1 MLKNKNISSINFLI
15 KQLPEATLFVDV
27 DLKIVYAADRWIN
40 TFELSDKDI
49 IGNKLTKVFPKIN
62 VQGVTALKASIEG
75 SPSEKIIDKHL
86 DADGNQKWFEWF
98 AIPWFDHN
106 ENVIGSILNFKEIT
120 DKVLEELRLEKLENL
135 LEEKSEIANIGIWEY
150 DAVQDKLN
158 WSKVTKEIHE
168 VAQTY
173 DPDID
178 AGISFYTNGASRN
191 TISMAIDRAMK
202 EGLAW
207 NEQLEIHTAKGNK
220 KWVAVAGKPIFKN
233 NKYIGLIGTIQDL
246 TQHTKVEKKIMENE
260 QLLRTLIDHLPL
272 NVFIKDLESRK
283 ILINKSEMEFCGA
296 KTEDEILGK
305 DMYDL
310 YDKGTAEN
318 LRKSDLKVMRDLK
331 PVLAQEI
338 KLKKQDG
345 SLTTF
350 LSSKIPLIDTDG
362 HAYGLV
368 GISMDISDL
377 KTKELELRKLIEV
390 TSLQNEKLV
399 NFAHIVSHN
408 LRSHSANFSMLLNF
422 LRTETSETEKERI
435 TAMLNHS
442 SNNLMETLDNL
453 NEVVDINTKRGL
465 RKKYIGLKNKIKT
478 IVQSLSADLIT
489 NKVQIINKVSNDI
502 KIEVIPSYIDSILN
516 NFITNSIKY
525 KSPDRN
531 PVIEFETKKED
542 HYTVLSIKDNGLGID
557 LEKYGDKLFGMYKT
571 FHDIEGARGIGLYIS
586 KNQIEA
592 MKGKVSVTS
601 QVDVGS
607 TFKIYFNEKNK

>member
-1 MLKNKNISSINFLI
+1 MLKEQNISSISFLI

-27 DLKIVYAADRWIN
+27 DLKIVYAADRWVN
-40 TFELSDKDI
+40 TFELLDKDI
-49 IGNKLTKVFPKIN
+49 IGSKLTKVFPKIN
-62 VQGVTALKASIEG
+62 VKGVKALKACTEG
-75 SPSEKIIDKHL
+75 VRSERTIDKHI

-106 ENVIGSILNFKEIT
+106 ENVIGAILNFKEIT
-120 DKVLEELRLEKLENL
+120 DKVLEEVRLEKLEAL
-135 LEEKSEIANIGIWEY
+135 LEEKSEFAKIGIWEY

-168 VAQTY
+168 VPQNY

-178 AGISFYTNGASRN
+178 SGISFYTNGASRN

-220 KWVAVAGKPIFKN
+220 KWVAVAGKPILKN
-233 NKYIGLIGTIQDL
+233 NKYIGLIGTFQDI

-283 ILINKSEMEFCGA
+283 ILVNKSEMVFCGA
-296 KTEDEILGK
+296 ETEDEILGK
-305 DMYDL
+305 DVYDL
-310 YDKGTAEN
+310 YDKETAEN
-318 LRKSDLKVMRDLK
+318 LRKSDLIVMRDQK

-368 GISMDISDL
+368 GISMDISDI

-390 TSLQNEKLV
+390 TSSQNEKLV

-422 LRTETSETEKERI
+422 LKIEKSESEKQRI
-435 TAMLNHS
+435 TAMLHHS

-465 RKKYIGLKNKIKT
+465 RQKHIGLKNKIKT
-478 IVQSLSADLIT
+478 IAQNLSADLIT
-489 NKVQIINKVSNDI
+489 NKVQIINKVSSEI
-502 KIEVIPSYIDSILN
+502 KIEVIPAYIDSILN

-525 KSPDRN
+525 KSPDRD
-531 PVIEFETKKED
+531 PIIEFEAVKED
-542 HYTVLSIKDNGLGID
+542 DYIVLSIKDNGLGID
-557 LEKYGDKLFGMYKT
+557 LEKYGNKLFGMYKT
-571 FHDIEGARGIGLYIS
+571 FHDKEGARGIGLYIS

-592 MKGKVSVTS
+592 MNGKVSVSS

-607 TFKIYFNEKNK
+607 TFKIYFHDKN